1 MRATFTRAGL
11 KLKASDFMT
20 ADTRRLRGVPAKFHY
35 CGDKVAELAGRY
47 HRETEAYDRT
57 VCTGKNSYGLAAPIK
72 PHELGLV
79 NHNARKVREQIM
91 YEAELNGISRKDM
104 ARAISHYMLMC
115 P

>member
-1 MRATFTRAGL
+1 
-11 KLKASDFMT
+11 MT
-20 ADTRRLRGVPAKFHY
+20 TDTRRLRWTPAKLHY
-35 CGDKVAELAGRY
+35 REDKVANLAGRY
-47 HRETEAYDRT
+47 YREVEAYNST
-57 VCTGKNSYGLAAPIK
+57 VCTGKNRYGLATPIK